1 MKTKPHVL
9 ILGGNFAG
17 LQVARH
23 IRDHVKPEDASV
35 TVVDKRSYLLFIP
48 NILMEILEN
57 KNPDSSMQLP
67 LAPVLD
73 KDETRFIQA
82 EVLDID
88 VESKKVTIQPTER
101 PGTTTDVLTYDY
113 LVIALGN
120 RLAFDKIDGFAE
132 HGHTVSDGFYGNK
145 LRHYLHEG
153 GYKGGPIAIGSAR
166 FHQGTKGKLDF
177 VPMAKAACEGPPVEI
192 ALSLASWMKH
202 HEMGGPEKVTIFPPA
217 DLIAEDAGKNIV
229 KQLLEIAGGMG
240 FGYKNKLEDIKQIG
254 KDGIEFANGESIEA
268 ELKIILPDWVPHEF
282 LKGLP
287 ICDEKGFV
295 ITNKQLKNP
304 DYPEVYAAGDAAACT
319 VPKLGS
325 IGHHQS
331 YIVARQLARDLGAL
345 SDEEADS
352 ELYSPE
358 VICYGDMGDGK
369 AFYIHSNVWYG
380 GDIEILKMGKL
391 YYDLKV
397 AFKTSYFAMGGK
409 VPYWQWKMGSWMGDK
424 IL

>member
-17 LQVARH
+17 LQIARH
-23 IRDHVKPEDASV
+23 LRDYVKPEEAQIS
-35 TVVDKRSYLLFIP
+35 VVDQKSYLLFIP
-48 NILMEILEN
+48 NIPLEILEN

-67 LAPVLD
+67 LVPILD

-82 EVLDID
+82 SVLAID
-88 VESKKVTIQPTER
+88 VEKKTVTVQPTER
-101 PGTTTDVLTYDY
+101 PGSATAVFSYDY

-120 RLAFDKIDGFAE
+120 RLAFDKIEGFAQY
-132 HGHTVSDGFYGNK
+132 GHSVTDGFYGNK
-145 LRHYLHEG
+145 LREYLFGDE
-153 GYKGGPIAIGSAR
+153 YKGGPIAIGSTR
-166 FHQGTKGKLDF
+166 FHQGSKGKLDF
-177 VPMAKAACEGPPVEI
+177 IPMAKAACEGPPVEM
-192 ALSLASWMKH
+192 ALSLASWLKH
-202 HEMGGPEKVTIFPPA
+202 HQKGGPENITIFTPA
-217 DLIAEDAGKNIV
+217 ELIAEDAGKKV
-229 KQLLEIAGGMG
+229 VGQLLDIAGGMG
-240 FGYKNKLEDIKQIG
+240 FKYKNKLEDITRLQ

-268 ELKIILPDWVPHEF
+268 ELKIIFPDWEPHGF

-287 ICDEKGFV
+287 VCDEEGFV
-295 ITNKQLKNP
+295 ITNRQMRNP
-304 DYPEVYAAGDAAACT
+304 DYPEVFAAGDAAAAT

-331 YIVARQLARDLGAL
+331 YIVARQLAHELGAL
-345 SDEEADS
+345 SAEEADS

-380 GDIEILKMGKL
+380 GETEILKMGRF

-397 AFKTSYFAMGGK
+397 GFKTTYFAMGGK
-409 VPYWQWKMGSWMGDK
+409 VPHWQWKLGTWAGDRV
-424 IL
+424 